1 MQEILNFLLI
11 FQSCEPCNN
20 IAPCPQCQS
29 DEECHQLYPNACYA
43 CPQNVCISTKEKPD
57 LVAPTVGGTVGG
69 TIILVTAIAVL
80 WCMWRRGREKTRFL
94 DEAGEEGTVQHV
106 RAKNMVNQLTEV
118 NQKQTLLEQRVSQN
132 FDAIP
137 IALISKP
144 VEMES
149 ATPSDSLPT
158 IKHELWRISE
168 QTERSSTTE

>member
-1 MQEILNFLLI
+1 MEEILNFLSV

-57 LVAPTVGGTVGG
+57 HVAPTVGGTVGG
-69 TIILVTAIAVL
+69 TIIFVTAIAVF
-80 WCMWRRGREKTRFL
+80 WCMWRRRREKTRVL

-106 RAKNMVNQLTEV
+106 RTQKMENQLAKID
-118 NQKQTLLEQRVSQN
+118 QKQTSLEQRISQN

-137 IALISKP
+137 IALRSKP
-144 VEMES
+144 VELEG
-149 ATPSDSLPT
+149 ATPLDSLPAT
-158 IKHELWRISE
+158 KHELWRISE
-168 QTERSSTTE
+168 QTERTSTTE